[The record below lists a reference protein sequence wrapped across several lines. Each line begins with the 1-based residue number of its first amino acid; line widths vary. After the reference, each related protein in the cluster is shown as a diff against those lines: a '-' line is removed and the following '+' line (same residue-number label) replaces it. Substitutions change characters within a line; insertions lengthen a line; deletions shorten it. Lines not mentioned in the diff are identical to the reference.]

1 MRFSAFVL
9 LFGLA
14 SAVAAQTVYR
24 YITPDGRTIFSDQ
37 PVPGA
42 KLQGTVAPP
51 APPSAA
57 PAPAP
62 SGAPA
67 PALSGAPAAAPA
79 ERPGDARLQ
88 RLRDATAEVEAA
100 TQALAQARAQLDAGK
115 EPLPGERTGTATGG
129 SRLNDAYWAR
139 QAANEQAVKDAQ
151 ARLDA
156 AIVARN
162 AAL

>member
-14 SAVAAQTVYR
+14 GAVAAQTVYR
-24 YITPDGRTIFSDQ
+24 YVTPDGRTIFSDQ

-51 APPSAA
+51 APPSG
-57 PAPAP
+57 PPP
-62 SGAPA
+62 TS
-67 PALSGAPAAAPA
+67 SDTRRAAPA
-79 ERPGDARLQ
+79 EPPGEARVQ

-100 TQALAQARAQLDAGK
+100 TQDLSQARLRLDAGK

-129 SRLNDAYWAR
+129 SRLNDSYWAR
-139 QAANEQAVKDAQ
+139 QAANEDAVRKAQ

-156 AIVARN
+156 AVAARN

>member
-1 MRFSAFVL
+1 MRFAAFVL

-14 SAVAAQTVYR
+14 GAVGAQTVYR
-24 YITPDGRTIFSDQ
+24 YLTPDGRTIFSDQ

-51 APPSAA
+51 APPSGA

-62 SGAPA
+62 
-67 PALSGAPAAAPA
+67 SGAPAAAPA
-79 ERPGDARLQ
+79 ERPGEARTQ
-88 RLRDATAEVEAA
+88 RLRAATAEVEAA
-100 TQALAQARAQLDAGK
+100 TQALAQARAQLNAGK
-115 EPLPGERTGTATGG
+115 EPLPGERTGTAGGG
-129 SRLNDAYWAR
+129 SRLNDSYWAR
-139 QAANEQAVKDAQ
+139 QAVNEQAVKDAQ

>member
-1 MRFSAFVL
+1 MRFSAFLL

-14 SAVAAQTVYR
+14 GAVAAQTVYR
-24 YITPDGRTIFSDQ
+24 YVTPDGRTIFSDQ

-51 APPSAA
+51 APASPPPPRS
-57 PAPAP
+57 
-62 SGAPA
+62 S
-67 PALSGAPAAAPA
+67 
-79 ERPGDARLQ
+79 DARPTAPTEPPGEARVQ
-88 RLRDATAEVEAA
+88 RRRDATAEVEAA
-100 TQALAQARAQLDAGK
+100 TQDLAQARLRLDAGK

-139 QAANEQAVKDAQ
+139 QAANEEVVRRAQ

-156 AIVARN
+156 AVAARN

>member
-1 MRFSAFVL
+1 MRLSAFVL
-9 LFGLA
+9 LFALA
-14 SAVAAQTVYR
+14 GAAAAQTVYR

-51 APPSAA
+51 APPSGA

-67 PALSGAPAAAPA
+67 AAPA
-79 ERPGDARLQ
+79 ERTGDARLQ

-100 TQALAQARAQLDAGK
+100 TQALEQARAQLEAGK

-129 SRLNDAYWAR
+129 SRLNEAYWAR
-139 QAANEQAVKDAQ
+139 QTVNEETVRKAQ

-156 AIVARN
+156 AVVARN